1 MAQIVSDNFTRA
13 NALTLG
19 ANWTA
24 VTGQNSF
31 GITSNQ
37 AVTDGVSAHSH
48 ANYFSGAGWTG
59 GNDQYAEL
67 TVQANPAANDGGP
80 TVRSATAA
88 QTFYVCDINNADT
101 AALGTSQ
108 HVEIFAVSAG
118 TFTLIGSTATL
129 VVSAGDIIRVE
140 AQGTT
145 IRGLVNGV
153 QKASGTN
160 SALASGKVGLQWWG
174 GTGGIAAVSLWTAG
188 DFSSGSSPIGT
199 IPRMFHP
206 GKGTLAQAR
215 FYQTRKG
222 VISGPNAFT
231 QLFTAAV
238 SFVGAE
244 VNQTSH
250 ILPTAALNFVGAI
263 AKRTNKPL
271 TAALTFSGNLVK
283 AIVHIL
289 VAALT
294 FVGNT
299 SKQTVRALTAALTF
313 IGAVVSAKFFTR
325 LLTAAVTFSGAISKQ
340 ANKSTSGAVTFIGNI
355 PARAITHGLTASLT
369 FIGNTAKQTSRS
381 FTAGLTFIG
390 SLIEGIFKQV
400 FLTAAV
406 SFAGTMSRQTGK
418 ALPAALTFTGNVN
431 RAITHN
437 LAAAITFIGNTGKRT
452 THSFTAAVSFIGAV
466 AKQAG
471 KTLTGAAAFIGNLAA
486 NFIAGSGG
494 ILYTKALT
502 ATVSFTGSV
511 GKGIRKG
518 FIASLGTIG
527 SGIGPPVILL
537 GQRLAIRLKG
547 IIYQWLD

>member
-13 NALTLG
+13 NALNLG

-24 VTGQNSF
+24 VTGQNSL

-174 GTGGIAAVSLWTAG
+174 GTGGIAAVSLWAAG
-188 DFSSGSSPIGT
+188 DFSSGTQTGT

-222 VISGPNAFT
+222 IISGPNAFT
-231 QLFTAAV
+231 QLLTAAV

-244 VNQTSH
+244 VNTTSH
-250 ILPTAALNFVGAI
+250 ILPVAALNFVGAI

-355 PARAITHGLTASLT
+355 PARAITHGLTAGLT
-369 FIGNTAKQTSRS
+369 FIGNTSKQTSRS
-381 FTAGLTFIG
+381 LTAGLTFIG

-406 SFAGTMSRQTGK
+406 SFSGAISRQTGK

-431 RAITHN
+431 RAITHS
-437 LAAAITFIGNTGKRT
+437 LSAALTFVGTTAKRT
-452 THSFTAAVSFIGAV
+452 THSFTAAVGFAGNL

-471 KTLTGAAAFIGNLAA
+471 KTLTGAASFIGNLATS
-486 NFIAGSGG
+486 FIAGTGG